1 VTATVALAAG
11 AFLLSFVALRDLAVL
26 AGITPTL
33 APVLPLVIDLAVAV
47 ATIALVAVIE
57 PTRRSR
63 GATPAATTTAP
74 GTASPAVSS
83 ATPARALPARRDDSA
98 ATAPSCDG
106 AEQTARL
113 AAELVAAKLIRQL
126 VETVQAILI
135 ATATGTR

>member
-1 VTATVALAAG
+1 M
-11 AFLLSFVALRDLAVL
+11 
-26 AGITPTL
+26 
-33 APVLPLVIDLAVAV
+33 IDLAVAV
-47 ATIALVAVIE
+47 ATIALVAVVK

-63 GATPAATTTAP
+63 SATPAATTTAP

-106 AEQTARL
+106 AEHTARL